1 MEHFLQ
7 GNVSWRQL
15 LSSTYL
21 LNMKTSVY
29 ILTEICLQWSNR
41 LGLQYL
47 KCGQDQHIDK
57 LVEVIKAAAIPN
69 DELTKELEEFGC
81 TIPNCE
87 TTEWLEEAYQT
98 FDYGI
103 SSTFS
108 SKITVQFSSSR
119 KVGIFYTKKT
129 FFWTNNFKIWYFLN
143 HGW

>member
-1 MEHFLQ
+1 
-7 GNVSWRQL
+7 
-15 LSSTYL
+15 
-21 LNMKTSVY
+21 MKTSVY

-41 LGLQYL
+41 LGPQYL

-119 KVGIFYTKKT
+119 KVGIFYTMKT
-129 FFWTNNFKIWYFLN
+129 FF
-143 HGW
+143 

>member
-1 MEHFLQ
+1 M
-7 GNVSWRQL
+7 
-15 LSSTYL
+15 
-21 LNMKTSVY
+21 
-29 ILTEICLQWSNR
+29 
-41 LGLQYL
+41 
-47 KCGQDQHIDK
+47 
-57 LVEVIKAAAIPN
+57 EVIKAAAIPN

-119 KVGIFYTKKT
+119 KVGIFLHNENLFLDKQFQNLLFFGPWLIYKSKEVVESKKEKI
-129 FFWTNNFKIWYFLN
+129 FWLFLMIPYFSGK
-143 HGW
+143 HY